1 MQFLAPAYQDLLEVA
16 RQNKDKYKN
25 ADPFPSAYFD
35 NVFNPEVLDQV
46 LAEFPDME
54 KGTDLHY
61 NNPNENKYASR
72 GEHRFGETSEMF
84 AHFLN
89 SQTFLEFLTE
99 LTGIDAL
106 IPDPYFEGGGFHQIK
121 KGGFLKIHADF
132 NKNKFTKLDRR
143 LNVLV
148 YLNKDWK
155 EEYGGHFELWD
166 KEMQHCVKKVLPVF
180 NRMAMFSTT
189 DYSWHGHP
197 DPLSCPEGWS
207 RKSLAL
213 YYYTNGRPQEEID
226 PFKKEHMTI
235 FKERADGLDGNKMK
249 NFNTLVNIVENVTP
263 PIILK
268 GVKKLFMKG

>member
-72 GEHRFGETSEMF
+72 GEHRFGETSKMF

-197 DPLSCPEGWS
+197 DPLNCPEGWS

-213 YYYTNGRPQEEID
+213 YYYTNGRPKEEID

>member
-1 MQFLAPAYQDLLEVA
+1 MA

-72 GEHRFGETSEMF
+72 GEHRFGETSKMF

>member
-46 LAEFPDME
+46 LAEFPNME

-72 GEHRFGETSEMF
+72 GEHRFGETSKMF

-197 DPLSCPEGWS
+197 DPLNCPEGWS

-213 YYYTNGRPQEEID
+213 YYYTNGRPKEEID

>member
-72 GEHRFGETSEMF
+72 GEHRFGETSKMF

-197 DPLSCPEGWS
+197 DPLNCPEGWS

>member
-72 GEHRFGETSEMF
+72 GEHRFGETSKMF

-263 PIILK
+263 QIILK